1 MKKIFLSLFAIFLF
15 VNLFSQQQ
23 INKTLFFDGEN
34 RNYIVYIPA
43 SYNGSVNYP
52 LLFSFHGGAG
62 TSSGF
67 INVNDMRPIADT
79 ANFIAIYPQGAIDY
93 AGADPGTAPSTSW
106 LHKIPT
112 SHNDVNFISAI
123 IDTLS
128 NEYSVDLQRIYAC
141 GYSEGGI
148 FSYEL
153 GCRLNNKIAAFA
165 SVSGSMLTDSYR
177 SDYGFGLCT
186 PTHPT
191 SVLLIPGTSDGNFH
205 STYSGFQPYYMSV
218 NEITDYWSDFNNT
231 DLNPIIT
238 PIANIST
245 NDGSTVQSR
254 VWENG
259 DNCVRVEELKVIGGD
274 HDWPGSFGNMDIS
287 ASAEIWNFV
296 SKYDING
303 LINCASTNIIS
314 TSDLEIKIFPNPT
327 SDFITINSLDKGNLS
342 YSIFSTIG
350 KMVMKGN
357 INTSNPKINI
367 SNLEPQLYILMIGGN
382 SFKIIKK

>member
-52 LLFSFHGGAG
+52 LLFSFHGGSG

-93 AGADPGTAPSTSW
+93 AGADPGTTPSTSW

-128 NEYSVDLQRIYAC
+128 NEYSIDLQRIYTC

-245 NDGSTVQSR
+245 NDGSTVQRR

-303 LINCASTNIIS
+303 LINCATNVIS

-327 SDFITINSLDKGNLS
+327 SNFITINSLDKGNLS
-342 YSIFSTIG
+342 YSIFSAIG

-357 INTSNPKINI
+357 INTPNPKINI
-367 SNLEPQLYILMIGGN
+367 SNLEPQLYILMIDG
-382 SFKIIKK
+382 SSYKIIKK

>member
-1 MKKIFLSLFAIFLF
+1 MKKVFLSLFAIFLF

-52 LLFSFHGGAG
+52 LLFSFHGGSDDGQAMIG
-62 TSSGF
+62 L
-67 INVNDMRPIADT
+67 NDMRPIADT
-79 ANFIAIYPQGAIDY
+79 ANFIAIYPSGSDGA
-93 AGADPGTAPSTSW
+93 W
-106 LHKIPT
+106 MHKVPT
-112 SHNDVNFISAI
+112 TYNDIYFVDAI
-123 IDTLS
+123 IDTL
-128 NEYSVDLQRIYAC
+128 NLEFNVDNDRIYAC

-153 GCRLNNKIAAFA
+153 ACRLSNRIAAVA
-165 SVSGSMLTDSYR
+165 SVSGSMMTDIYR
-177 SDYGFGLCT
+177 NNPAPNGYGFPVCS
-186 PTHPT
+186 PSHPT
-191 SVLLIPGTSDGNFH
+191 AIMFIPGTVDMNPH
-205 STYSGFQPYYMSV
+205 SMYSGFSPYYMSAS
-218 NEITDYWSDFNNT
+218 EISTYWSTQNNT
-231 DLNPIIT
+231 DNVPIISQV
-238 PIANIST
+238 PNINTS
-245 NDGSTVQSR
+245 DGSTVQRR

-303 LINCASTNIIS
+303 LINCASTNVIS

-327 SDFITINSLDKGNLS
+327 SNFITINSLDKGNLS
-342 YSIFSTIG
+342 YSIFSAIG
-350 KMVMKGN
+350 KMVMKGS
-357 INTSNPKINI
+357 INTLNPKINI
-367 SNLEPQLYILMIGGN
+367 SNLEPQLYILMIDG
-382 SFKIIKK
+382 SSYKIIKK